1 MKNAI
6 MQVTY
11 FLNGP
16 MFNLLFCCHIVLHW
30 EEVTFYEK
38 FNHKSK
44 LSGKFQRFNAIDGRI
59 EMLKMVEFSKMSIK
73 MKNCKTFYEAQT
85 ASCP

>member
-1 MKNAI
+1 M
-6 MQVTY
+6 
-11 FLNGP
+11 
-16 MFNLLFCCHIVLHW
+16 
-30 EEVTFYEK
+30 TFYEK

-73 MKNCKTFYEAQT
+73 MKNCETFYEAQT